1 MSGTLQTNV
10 YNRFVREVRR
20 GWVAVLCAVLLVW
33 RPLDLALTLP
43 LALPSLGM
51 RGGLGIVELAFHAAV
66 AALAVA
72 AVQALW
78 SGLPSAPRLATA
90 ALVASAGATVQSLY
104 WSVLP
109 HQTVPSDRLPLAS
122 IAVALA
128 AVWLVYLARSRR
140 IREMSGH

>member
-1 MSGTLQTNV
+1 M
-10 YNRFVREVRR
+10 REVTR

-51 RGGLGIVELAFHAAV
+51 RGSLGIAELVFQVAV

-72 AVQALW
+72 AVRALW
-78 SGLPSAPRLATA
+78 SGMPSAPLLAAA
-90 ALVASAGATVQSLY
+90 ALVGSAVATVQSLY

-122 IAVALA
+122 MAMALA

-140 IREMSGH
+140 IREMRGH